1 MIKESL
7 TRFFR
12 KRSILKDLLVREGR
26 VDGIASAKLR
36 GRVAAAEAS
45 GFGIDL
51 KTHNSKTIMENQEQ
65 LHILMKNRE

>member
-1 MIKESL
+1 M
-7 TRFFR
+7 
-12 KRSILKDLLVREGR
+12 KDLLVREGR

-51 KTHNSKTIMENQEQ
+51 KSIVNKSGKIRSRLVSFTFS
-65 LHILMKNRE
+65 